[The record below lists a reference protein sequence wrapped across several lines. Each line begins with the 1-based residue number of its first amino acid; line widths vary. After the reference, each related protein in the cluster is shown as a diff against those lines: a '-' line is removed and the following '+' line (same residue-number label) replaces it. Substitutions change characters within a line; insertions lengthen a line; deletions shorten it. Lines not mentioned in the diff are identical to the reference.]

1 VLPNQQQ
8 LAGHVE
14 RVDVTTVANKAQ
26 ATITVASDQLV
37 AGDANGLVA
46 AGTPV
51 TAELHLRN
59 DGVVTTVADSVKRYL
74 RGIRL

>member
-1 VLPNQQQ
+1 MLPNQQT

-14 RVDVTTVANKAQ
+14 RVDVTTVANKA
-26 ATITVASDQLV
+26 
-37 AGDANGLVA
+37 GDANGLVS

-59 DGVVTTVADSVKRYL
+59 DGVVTTVAESVKRYL
-74 RGIRL
+74 HGIRL